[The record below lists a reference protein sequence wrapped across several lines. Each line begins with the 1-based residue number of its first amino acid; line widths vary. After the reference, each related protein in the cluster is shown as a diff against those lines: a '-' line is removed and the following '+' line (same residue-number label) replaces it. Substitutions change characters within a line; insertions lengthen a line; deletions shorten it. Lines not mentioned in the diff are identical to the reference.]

1 MYGPVDL
8 VGAKKLIASFA
19 GSEEL
24 RFFVGT
30 DSDARDGRIIFATVL
45 VAYKVGKGAT
55 YFYTTKRVNRHYDM
69 SSRLLEE
76 THLSIEMATLVR
88 ELFGFDNTEVH
99 LDIGYNGASRDV
111 LSSAVGYVKG
121 MGFSFKLK
129 PWAFAATKVAHR
141 HTK

>member
-1 MYGPVDL
+1 MEKIRTFFKDSWQNE
-8 VGAKKLIASFA
+8 LII
-19 GSEEL
+19 
-24 RFFVGT
+24 GT
-30 DSDARDGRIIFATVL
+30 DSHAYNSYTVFTTAI
-45 VAYKVGKGAT
+45 VAHRLGKGAT
-55 YFYTTKRVNRHYDM
+55 YFYTTKRVKRHYDM
-69 SSRLLEE
+69 PSRLLEE
-76 THLSIEMATLVR
+76 TYLSIEMATLVR
-88 ELFGFDNTEVH
+88 ELFGFNNTEVH